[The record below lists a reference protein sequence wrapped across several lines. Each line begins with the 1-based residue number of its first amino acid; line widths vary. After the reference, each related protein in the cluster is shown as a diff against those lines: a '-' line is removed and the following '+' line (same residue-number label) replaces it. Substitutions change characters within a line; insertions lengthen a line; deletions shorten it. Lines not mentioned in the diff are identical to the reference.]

1 MFGKK
6 KKVELHDTA
15 RLNEFGHAYM
25 EMRKKISEMMD
36 KKEATEIRQ
45 IMELIEEVD
54 AKNSWIAVFR
64 VREFIKSTAIESLK
78 KKTPQITSAE
88 VDREQTMIT
97 EEDLKKAKE
106 AVL

>member
-15 RLNEFGHAYM
+15 RLNEFGHAYL
-25 EMRKKISEMMD
+25 ETRKKIAEIMD
-36 KKEATEIRQ
+36 KKDASEIRQ
-45 IMELIEEVD
+45 IMELIEDVD
-54 AKNSWIAVFR
+54 AKNSWVAVHR
-64 VREFIKSTAIESLK
+64 VREFIKSTAIEALK
-78 KKTPQITSAE
+78 KKTPQITNAE